1 MAERLAIDGG
11 APVRPQRLPYG
22 RQTVDAADIAAVVDV
37 LKSDWLTTGPAVDA
51 YEAAVAAFA
60 GAAHAVAV
68 SSGTAAL
75 HAAMHAAG
83 VERGREVVT
92 TPLTFAATANSVL
105 YCGGAPV
112 FVDIDPDTL
121 MLDPAAAEAAVTEK
135 TRVIAAVDYAGQP
148 ADYGALVP
156 LARRKGLVLIDDA
169 SHALG
174 ASCDGVP
181 VGAIADITTFSTHPV
196 KPITTGEGG
205 VVVTNRG
212 AYAQAARTFR
222 NHGIAADARVREQ
235 RGDWHYAMETLGYN
249 YRMPDILCALGLSQL
264 AKLPAWQARRAA
276 IAERYTAAFDGQ
288 PALEP
293 YRPRPGRVSAWH
305 LYPLRLHLDRLT
317 TGRQQVFAALRAE
330 GIGVNVHYIPVYW
343 HPYYERLG
351 YRRGMCPIAEQEYER
366 LITLPL
372 WPGMTDPDVADVIE
386 AVLKVVTAYGV
397 S

>member
-11 APVRPQRLPYG
+11 TPVRSQRLPYG
-22 RQTVDAADIAAVVDV
+22 RQTVDEADIAAVTAV
-37 LKSDWLTTGPAVDA
+37 LRGDWLTTGPAVDA
-51 YEAAVAAFA
+51 YETAVAAYA
-60 GAAHAVAV
+60 GAAHAVAL

-92 TPLTFAATANSVL
+92 TPFTFAATANSVL
-105 YCGGAPV
+105 YCGATPV
-112 FVDIDPDTL
+112 FADIESDSL
-121 MLDPAAAEAAVTEK
+121 MLDPAAAEAAVTGAA
-135 TRVIAAVDYAGQP
+135 RAIAVVDYAGQP
-148 ADYGALVP
+148 ADYAALVP
-156 LARRKGLVLIDDA
+156 LARRKGLVLIGDA

-181 VGAIADITTFSTHPV
+181 VGAIADVTTFSTHPV

-205 VVVTNRG
+205 VLVTNRL

-222 NHGIAADARVREQ
+222 NHGIAADARIREQ

-249 YRMPDILCALGLSQL
+249 YRIPDILCALGLSQL
-264 AKLPAWQARRAA
+264 AKLPEWQARRAA
-276 IAERYTAAFDGQ
+276 IAERYTAAFAGH
-288 PALEP
+288 PVLEP
-293 YRPRPGRVSAWH
+293 YRVREGVVSAWH

-317 TGRQQVFAALRAE
+317 VGRQQVFAALRAE

-351 YRRGMCPIAEQEYER
+351 YRRGMCPIAEREYER
-366 LITLPL
+366 LVTIPL
-372 WPGMTDPDVADVIE
+372 WPGMTGQDAAEVIE
-386 AVLKVVTAYGV
+386 AVLKIAAAYGV